1 MSEIMNQEPIYIP
14 YKKALTLSTENIFK
28 PSFNVSKIFEN
39 NCKWFELTGLFDFRC
54 KSEGAN

>member
-39 NCKWFELTGLFDFRC
+39 NCK
-54 KSEGAN
+54 